1 MPALGYYLGIAFGLG
16 LLIYGVIQLWRRREA
31 AILAGLGAAA
41 LAYAAARVAG
51 TPYTA
56 AKAIE
61 IAAPLVALA
70 ILLPLLCRAAS
81 VLHPG
86 RQSSRTEPRDGC
98 GRCVAAALFVAAAG
112 VCSLLALAN
121 APVGPTSY
129 SSKLSEYR
137 KLVGEGPTLV
147 YASPQLLE
155 DEHGAPFLAWE
166 LRGGRVCIRST
177 DEPEAPAAGVRFV
190 IRDEDGLDPDE
201 GPEAAPRQEPLP
213 ADRRT
218 AGAAGT
224 RSLSAPTG
232 GRAPNGS
239 ALHVPLPGMEAATEK
254 TTFTLPDGKP
264 LELPAGA
271 TGADAAAAIG
281 PGLAK
286 AALAI
291 KVDGELRDLSAPL
304 PAGGGEV
311 AILTDRDPEALELIR
326 HDAAHVMAEAVVD
339 LYPGTKVTIGPPI
352 EYGFYYDFEFPPGTK
367 ITEED
372 LPKIEQ
378 AMLDHIGA
386 DEEFSRR
393 DIPAAEAIELFRG
406 QDQGFKVELIE
417 DLVRDE
423 GVETVSLYRNGPF
436 EDLCRGPHGPST
448 GRIKAIKLSSA
459 AGAYWRG
466 DEKRESLTRIY
477 GTAFFSKKDLEQHL
491 ERIEQAK
498 ERDHRRL
505 GPQLGLFMLRKEAP
519 GMPFWLPNGTTLL
532 RTIETEVR
540 DQLRKRGYQE
550 IATPQVM
557 DEALWHRSG
566 HWDNYKDDMYFM
578 EDDDRRYALRPMNC
592 PGACLVYSADRHS
605 YRELPLR
612 LAEFGRVSRNEREGV
627 LHGLLRVRA
636 FTQDDAHVYC
646 TEEQIGDEVASICE
660 AIDEL
665 YGRFGFTDVHVELS
679 TRPEKS
685 MGSEEQW
692 AKAEAALA
700 EALDSQ
706 GREYTLNPGDGA
718 FYGPKIDFHV
728 TDALGRSWQCGTC
741 QLDFQMP
748 ERFELY
754 YTGADDAAHRP
765 VMIHR
770 ALLGSME
777 RFAGILIEHYAGR
790 FPTWLAPVQAI
801 VLPISDRHNDYARR
815 AFEQLRELGVRVA
828 VDDRSESVGKKI
840 RDAAT
845 IGRYPYMLVVGD
857 REEENGA
864 VSVRSHADGDLGEMV
879 AGRFRRPRRGRD
891 RAALSGR
898 LGHPPFC
905 LYTAPNLIAGTKNH
919 RRS

>member
-1 MPALGYYLGIAFGLG
+1 
-16 LLIYGVIQLWRRREA
+16 
-31 AILAGLGAAA
+31 
-41 LAYAAARVAG
+41 
-51 TPYTA
+51 
-56 AKAIE
+56 
-61 IAAPLVALA
+61 
-70 ILLPLLCRAAS
+70 
-81 VLHPG
+81 
-86 RQSSRTEPRDGC
+86 
-98 GRCVAAALFVAAAG
+98 
-112 VCSLLALAN
+112 
-121 APVGPTSY
+121 
-129 SSKLSEYR
+129 
-137 KLVGEGPTLV
+137 
-147 YASPQLLE
+147 
-155 DEHGAPFLAWE
+155 
-166 LRGGRVCIRST
+166 
-177 DEPEAPAAGVRFV
+177 
-190 IRDEDGLDPDE
+190 
-201 GPEAAPRQEPLP
+201 
-213 ADRRT
+213 
-218 AGAAGT
+218 
-224 RSLSAPTG
+224 
-232 GRAPNGS
+232 
-239 ALHVPLPGMEAATEK
+239 MEAATEK

-291 KVDGELRDLSAPL
+291 KVDGELRDLTAPL

-352 EYGFYYDFEFPPGTK
+352 ESGFYYDFEFPPDTR
-367 ITEED
+367 ITEDD
-372 LPKIEQ
+372 LPKIEA
-378 AMLDHIGA
+378 AMLEHIGA

-393 DIPAAEAIELFRG
+393 DVPVAEAIEIFRA

-448 GRIKAIKLSSA
+448 GRIKAIKLSSV

-466 DEKRESLTRIY
+466 DEQRESLTRIY

-491 ERIEQAK
+491 ERLEQAK

-532 RTIETEVR
+532 RSIEVEVR

-557 DEALWHRSG
+557 DESLWHRSG

-665 YGRFGFTDVHVELS
+665 YSRFGFDDVHVELS

-718 FYGPKIDFHV
+718 FYGPKIDFHI

-754 YTGADDAAHRP
+754 YTGADDSAHRP

-801 VLPISDRHNDYARR
+801 VLPISDRHNEYAGR
-815 AFEQLRELGVRVA
+815 AHERLRDLGVRVA
-828 VDDRSESVGKKI
+828 IDDRSESVGKKI
-840 RDAAT
+840 RDAST
-845 IGRYPYMLVVGD
+845 IGLYPYMLVVGD
-857 REEENGA
+857 REEENEA
-864 VSVRSHADGDLGEMV
+864 VSVRSRGEGDLGEMSLTD
-879 AGRFRRPRRGRD
+879 F
-891 RAALSGR
+891 AAR
-898 LGHPPFC
+898 VE
-905 LYTAPNLIAGTKNH
+905 TETKQ
-919 RRS
+919 RQSS

>member
-1 MPALGYYLGIAFGLG
+1 MP
-16 LLIYGVIQLWRRREA
+16 R
-31 AILAGLGAAA
+31 
-41 LAYAAARVAG
+41 
-51 TPYTA
+51 
-56 AKAIE
+56 
-61 IAAPLVALA
+61 
-70 ILLPLLCRAAS
+70 
-81 VLHPG
+81 
-86 RQSSRTEPRDGC
+86 
-98 GRCVAAALFVAAAG
+98 
-112 VCSLLALAN
+112 
-121 APVGPTSY
+121 
-129 SSKLSEYR
+129 
-137 KLVGEGPTLV
+137 
-147 YASPQLLE
+147 
-155 DEHGAPFLAWE
+155 
-166 LRGGRVCIRST
+166 
-177 DEPEAPAAGVRFV
+177 
-190 IRDEDGLDPDE
+190 
-201 GPEAAPRQEPLP
+201 
-213 ADRRT
+213 
-218 AGAAGT
+218 
-224 RSLSAPTG
+224 
-232 GRAPNGS
+232 
-239 ALHVPLPGMEAATEK
+239 MEAATDK

-291 KVDGELRDLSAPL
+291 KVDGELRDLAAPL
-304 PAGGGEV
+304 PGGGGEV

-352 EYGFYYDFEFPPGTK
+352 ETGFYYDFEFPPGTK
-367 ITEED
+367 ITDED
-372 LPKIEQ
+372 LPKIEA
-378 AMLDHIGA
+378 AMQEHIDA

-393 DIPAAEAIELFRG
+393 DVPVAEALELFRS
-406 QDQGFKVELIE
+406 QEQGFKVELIE

-448 GRIKAIKLSSA
+448 ARIKAIKLSSV

-466 DEKRESLTRIY
+466 DEQRESLTRIY
-477 GTAFFSKKDLEQHL
+477 GTAFFAKKDLEQHL
-491 ERIEQAK
+491 ERLEQAK

-665 YGRFGFTDVHVELS
+665 YGSFGFEDVHVELS

-700 EALDSQ
+700 EALASQ
-706 GREYTLNPGDGA
+706 EREYTLNPGDGA

-754 YTGADDAAHRP
+754 YTGADDSAHRP

-801 VLPISDRHNDYARR
+801 VLPISDRHNDYARS

-828 VDDRSESVGKKI
+828 IDDRSESVGKKI
-840 RDAAT
+840 RDAST
-845 IGRYPYMLVVGD
+845 IGLYPYMLVVGD
-857 REEENGA
+857 REAENGA
-864 VSVRSHADGDLGEMV
+864 VAVRSREDGDLGEISL
-879 AGRFRRPRRGRD
+879 ADF
-891 RAALSGR
+891 AARVSAEMEQR
-898 LGHPPFC
+898 
-905 LYTAPNLIAGTKNH
+905 
-919 RRS
+919 

>member
-1 MPALGYYLGIAFGLG
+1 
-16 LLIYGVIQLWRRREA
+16 
-31 AILAGLGAAA
+31 
-41 LAYAAARVAG
+41 
-51 TPYTA
+51 
-56 AKAIE
+56 
-61 IAAPLVALA
+61 
-70 ILLPLLCRAAS
+70 
-81 VLHPG
+81 
-86 RQSSRTEPRDGC
+86 
-98 GRCVAAALFVAAAG
+98 
-112 VCSLLALAN
+112 
-121 APVGPTSY
+121 
-129 SSKLSEYR
+129 
-137 KLVGEGPTLV
+137 
-147 YASPQLLE
+147 
-155 DEHGAPFLAWE
+155 
-166 LRGGRVCIRST
+166 
-177 DEPEAPAAGVRFV
+177 
-190 IRDEDGLDPDE
+190 
-201 GPEAAPRQEPLP
+201 
-213 ADRRT
+213 
-218 AGAAGT
+218 
-224 RSLSAPTG
+224 
-232 GRAPNGS
+232 
-239 ALHVPLPGMEAATEK
+239 MEAATEK

-291 KVDGELRDLSAPL
+291 KVDGELRDLAAPL
-304 PAGGGEV
+304 PAGGGAV

-339 LYPGTKVTIGPPI
+339 LYPGTKVTIGPAI
-352 EYGFYYDFEFPPGTK
+352 EQGFYYDFEFPAGTK
-367 ITEED
+367 ITEEE

-386 DEEFSRR
+386 DEAFSRR
-393 DIPAAEAIELFRG
+393 DVPAAEAVELFRS

-417 DLVRDE
+417 DLVRGE

-448 GRIKAIKLSSA
+448 GRIKAIKLSSV

-466 DEKRESLTRIY
+466 DENRESLTRIY
-477 GTAFFSKKDLEQHL
+477 GTAFFSRKDLEQHL
-491 ERIEQAK
+491 ERLEQAK

-665 YGRFGFTDVHVELS
+665 YGRFGFEDVHVELS
-679 TRPEKS
+679 TRPGKS

-692 AKAEAALA
+692 SKAEAALA
-700 EALDSQ
+700 DALDSQ

-828 VDDRSESVGKKI
+828 VDDRSESVGRKI
-840 RDAAT
+840 RDAET
-845 IGRYPYMLVVGD
+845 VGRYPYMLVVGD
-857 REEENGA
+857 REEENCA
-864 VSVRSHADGDLGEMV
+864 VSVRSHAEGDVGEMV
-879 AGRFRRPRRGRD
+879 LADF
-891 RAALSGR
+891 AAR
-898 LGHPPFC
+898 VE
-905 LYTAPNLIAGTKNH
+905 AEVEV
-919 RRS
+919 R

>member
-1 MPALGYYLGIAFGLG
+1 
-16 LLIYGVIQLWRRREA
+16 
-31 AILAGLGAAA
+31 
-41 LAYAAARVAG
+41 
-51 TPYTA
+51 
-56 AKAIE
+56 
-61 IAAPLVALA
+61 
-70 ILLPLLCRAAS
+70 
-81 VLHPG
+81 
-86 RQSSRTEPRDGC
+86 
-98 GRCVAAALFVAAAG
+98 
-112 VCSLLALAN
+112 
-121 APVGPTSY
+121 
-129 SSKLSEYR
+129 
-137 KLVGEGPTLV
+137 
-147 YASPQLLE
+147 
-155 DEHGAPFLAWE
+155 
-166 LRGGRVCIRST
+166 
-177 DEPEAPAAGVRFV
+177 
-190 IRDEDGLDPDE
+190 
-201 GPEAAPRQEPLP
+201 
-213 ADRRT
+213 
-218 AGAAGT
+218 
-224 RSLSAPTG
+224 
-232 GRAPNGS
+232 
-239 ALHVPLPGMEAATEK
+239 MEAATEK

-291 KVDGELRDLSAPL
+291 RVGGELLDLSAPL
-304 PAGGGEV
+304 PEEGGEV
-311 AILTDRDPEALELIR
+311 AILTDRDPAALELIR

-352 EYGFYYDFEFPPGTK
+352 ESGFYYDFEFPPGTR

-372 LPKIEQ
+372 LPKIEA
-378 AMLDHIGA
+378 AMKEHIAA

-393 DIPAAEAIELFRG
+393 DVPVEEAIEIFRA

-423 GVETVSLYRNGPF
+423 GVETVSLYRNGAF

-448 GRIKAIKLSSA
+448 GRIKAIKLSSV

-466 DEKRESLTRIY
+466 DEQRESLTRIY
-477 GTAFFSKKDLEQHL
+477 GTAFFSKKDLEEHL
-491 ERIEQAK
+491 ERLEQAK

-532 RTIETEVR
+532 RQIEAEVR

-557 DEALWHRSG
+557 DEGLWHRSG

-592 PGACLVYSADRHS
+592 PGACLVYAADRHS

-646 TEEQIGDEVASICE
+646 TEEQIGEEVASICE

-665 YGRFGFTDVHVELS
+665 YGRFGFEDVHVELS

-685 MGSEEQW
+685 MGTEEQW

-700 EALDSQ
+700 EALESQ
-706 GREYTLNPGDGA
+706 GREYSLNPGDGA
-718 FYGPKIDFHV
+718 FYGPKIDFHI

-754 YTGADDAAHRP
+754 YTGADDGAHRP

-790 FPTWLAPVQAI
+790 FPTWMAPVQAI
-801 VLPISDRHNDYARR
+801 VLPISDRHNDYGRR
-815 AFEQLRELGVRVA
+815 AFDQLRELGVRVA
-828 VDDRSESVGKKI
+828 LDDRSESIGKKI
-840 RDAAT
+840 RDAST
-845 IGRYPYMLVVGD
+845 IGFYPYMLVVGD

-864 VSVRSHADGDLGEMV
+864 VAVRSRADGDLGEMSM
-879 AGRFRRPRRGRD
+879 ADF
-891 RAALSGR
+891 AAR
-898 LGHPPFC
+898 VE
-905 LYTAPNLIAGTKNH
+905 TETEQ
-919 RRS
+919 R